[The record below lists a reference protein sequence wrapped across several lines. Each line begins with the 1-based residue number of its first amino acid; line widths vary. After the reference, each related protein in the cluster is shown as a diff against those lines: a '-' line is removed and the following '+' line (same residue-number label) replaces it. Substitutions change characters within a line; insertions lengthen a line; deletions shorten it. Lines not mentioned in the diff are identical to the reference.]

1 VGAPR
6 TGKFFIPRKGNTM
19 QTEQL
24 NTVAIA
30 TAVAAAFNLADF
42 EARDTAML
50 EIQNIK
56 GDGPLLVNGQPVR
69 VEVRSPGTREAQNA
83 QHKIET
89 AATAKTFAAMRGKP
103 VKETVDSKMEEKASK
118 LAAVTVRIENFP
130 VSPQELYSNPKLGW
144 FTQQI
149 IEFHGEWANF

>member
-1 VGAPR
+1 
-6 TGKFFIPRKGNTM
+6 M
-19 QTEQL
+19 EHQL
-24 NTVAIA
+24 NN
-30 TAVAAAFNLADF
+30 TAVIHAAIAAFNLADF
-42 EARDTAML
+42 EARDTAIL

-56 GDGPLLVNGQPVR
+56 GDGPLLVGGLPVT

-89 AATAKTFAAMRGKP
+89 AATSKTFAAMRGKP
-103 VKETVDSKMEEKASK
+103 VKETVDSKVSEKADK

-130 VSPQELYSNPKLGW
+130 VAPQELYSNPKLGW

-149 IEFHGEWANF
+149 LEFHGDWANF

>member
-1 VGAPR
+1 MDNQ
-6 TGKFFIPRKGNTM
+6 NTN
-19 QTEQL
+19 
-24 NTVAIA
+24 NTA
-30 TAVAAAFNLADF
+30 AVTFNLADF

-69 VEVRSPGTREAQNA
+69 VEIRSPGTREALNA

-89 AATAKTFAAMRGKP
+89 AATAKTFAAMRGKA
-103 VKETVDSKMEEKASK
+103 VKETVEGKQAERAEK

-130 VSPQELYSNPKLGW
+130 VPASELYTNPKMGW
-144 FTQQI
+144 FTQQVA
-149 IEFHGEWANF
+149 EFHASWENF

>member
-1 VGAPR
+1 MNN
-6 TGKFFIPRKGNTM
+6 FNTD
-19 QTEQL
+19 T
-24 NTVAIA
+24 T
-30 TAVAAAFNLADF
+30 AAAFNLADF

-69 VEVRSPGTREAQNA
+69 VEVRSPGTREAQAA

-103 VKETVDSKMEEKASK
+103 VKETVEGKVEERAAK
-118 LAAVTVRIENFP
+118 LLAVTVRFENFP
-130 VSPQELYSNPKLGW
+130 VSAQDVYSNPKLGW
-144 FTQQI
+144 ITQQVA
-149 IEFHGEWANF
+149 EFHGDWANF